1 MTLYQRPQTLPEA
14 LALLAGSPRQV
25 LAGGTD
31 IYPALAGD
39 ALHGSV
45 LDLTGVAGLRG
56 IVAGPEGLRI
66 GACSTWA
73 EIAAAA
79 LPPALAAVQQ
89 AAVQIGGRQI
99 QNAGTIGGNLCHA
112 SPAADGVPPLLV
124 LGAEVE
130 LASPRGRRRL
140 VLADFITG
148 PRRTARAADE
158 VLVAVLIPQAALA
171 GQSRFL
177 KLGARAWLVISIAM
191 VAVRIVTAQG
201 RVAEA
206 ALAVG
211 ACSGTAR
218 RLPGV
223 EAHLIGAPLA
233 DAAGLIRDAA
243 VAAALD
249 PLDDLRG
256 TAVYRATAAAELL
269 RRAVADVAEA
279 AKVGAGA

>member
-1 MTLYQRPQTLPEA
+1 MSLYQRPQTLPEA
-14 LALLAGSPRQV
+14 MALLAAGSQKV
-25 LAGGTD
+25 MAGGTD
-31 IYPALAGD
+31 IYPALAGAD
-39 ALHGSV
+39 LHGLV
-45 LDLTGVAGLRG
+45 LDLTAVAGLRG
-56 IVAGPEGLRI
+56 MAAGPDGLRI
-66 GACSTWA
+66 GACTTWA
-73 EIAAAA
+73 EVAAAA
-79 LPPALAAVQQ
+79 LPPALVALQQ

-99 QNAGTIGGNLCHA
+99 QAAGTIGGNLCHA

-140 VLADFITG
+140 ALAAFITG
-148 PRRTARAADE
+148 PRQTARAADE
-158 VLVAVLIPQAALA
+158 VLVAVLIPQAGLA

-191 VAVRIVTAQG
+191 VAVRIKAAQG

-211 ACSGTAR
+211 ACSGVAR
-218 RLPGV
+218 RLPAV

-233 DAAGLIRDAA
+233 AAAGLISDAA

-256 TAVYRATAAAELL
+256 SAVYRATAAAELL

-279 AKVGAGA
+279 GA

>member
-1 MTLYQRPQTLPEA
+1 MSLYACPQTLPEA
-14 LALLAGSPRQV
+14 VAVLARGPCQV

-31 IYPALAGD
+31 IYPALAG
-39 ALHGSV
+39 AELHGSV

-56 IVAGPEGLRI
+56 IASGPEGLRI
-66 GACSTWA
+66 GACTPWA
-73 EIAAAA
+73 GIAAAA
-79 LPPALAAVQQ
+79 LPPALAALQQ
-89 AAVQIGGRQI
+89 AAVQIGGPQI
-99 QNAGTIGGNLCHA
+99 QAAGTIGGNLCHA

-130 LASPRGRRRL
+130 LASPRGLRRL
-140 VLADFITG
+140 ALAAFITG
-148 PRRTARAADE
+148 PRQTARAADE
-158 VLVAVLIPQAALA
+158 VLVAVLIPQAGLA

-191 VAVRIVTAQG
+191 VAVRIKAAQG

-211 ACSGTAR
+211 ACSAVAR
-218 RLPGV
+218 RLPAV

-233 DAAGLIRDAA
+233 AAAGLISDAA

-256 TAVYRATAAAELL
+256 SAVYRATAAAELL

-279 AKVGAGA
+279 GA

>member
-1 MTLYQRPQTLPEA
+1 MMSLYQRPQTLPEA
-14 LALLAGSPRQV
+14 MALLAAGPQMV

-31 IYPALAGD
+31 IYPALAGAD
-39 ALHGSV
+39 LHGPV
-45 LDLTGVAGLRG
+45 LDLTAVAGLRG
-56 IVAGPEGLRI
+56 IVAGPDGLRI
-66 GACSTWA
+66 GACTTWA
-73 EIAAAA
+73 EVAAATN
-79 LPPALAAVQQ
+79 LPPALVALQQ

-99 QNAGTIGGNLCHA
+99 QAAGTIGGNLCHA

-140 VLADFITG
+140 ALAAFITG

-158 VLVAVLIPQAALA
+158 VLVAVLIPQAGLA

-191 VAVRIVTAQG
+191 VAVRIKAAQG

-211 ACSGTAR
+211 ACSAVAR
-218 RLPGV
+218 RLPAV

-233 DAAGLIRDAA
+233 AAAGLISDAA

-256 TAVYRATAAAELL
+256 SAVYRATAAAELL

-279 AKVGAGA
+279 GA

>member
-25 LAGGTD
+25 LAGGSD
-31 IYPALAGD
+31 FYPALAGD

-56 IVAGPEGLRI
+56 IVAGPDGLRI
-66 GACSTWA
+66 GACTTWA
-73 EIAAAA
+73 EVAAAA

-112 SPAADGVPPLLV
+112 SPAGVPPRVV
-124 LGAEVE
+124 LGAEGE
-130 LASPRGRRRL
+130 LASPRGLRRL

-211 ACSGTAR
+211 ACSAVAR
-218 RLPGV
+218 RLPAV

-243 VAAALD
+243 VATALD

-256 TAVYRATAAAELL
+256 TATYRATAAAELL
-269 RRAVADVAEA
+269 RRAVADVAA
-279 AKVGAGA
+279 AGA

>member
-31 IYPALAGD
+31 IYPALAG
-39 ALHGSV
+39 AELRGPV

-56 IVAGPEGLRI
+56 IVAGPDGLRI
-66 GACSTWA
+66 GACTTWA
-73 EIAAAA
+73 EVAAAA

-130 LASPRGRRRL
+130 LASPRGLRRL

-191 VAVRIVTAQG
+191 VAVRIVAAQG

-211 ACSGTAR
+211 ACSAVAR

-233 DAAGLIRDAA
+233 DAAGLISDAA

-256 TAVYRATAAAELL
+256 TATYRATAAAELL

-279 AKVGAGA
+279 GA

>member
-14 LALLAGSPRQV
+14 LAGLAAGPQMV

-31 IYPALAGD
+31 IYPALAGAD
-39 ALHGSV
+39 LRGPV
-45 LDLTGVAGLRG
+45 LDLTAVAGLRG
-56 IVAGPEGLRI
+56 IEAVPEGLRI
-66 GACSTWA
+66 GACTTWT
-73 EIAAAA
+73 EVAAATN
-79 LPPALAAVQQ
+79 LPPALAALQQ
-89 AAVQIGGRQI
+89 AAVQIGGPQI
-99 QNAGTIGGNLCHA
+99 QAAGTIGGNLCHA

-140 VLADFITG
+140 ALAAFITG

-191 VAVRIVTAQG
+191 VAVRIKAAQG

-211 ACSGTAR
+211 ACSGVAR
-218 RLPGV
+218 RLPEV

-233 DAAGLIRDAA
+233 AAAGRISDAA

-256 TAVYRATAAAELL
+256 SAVYRATAAAELL
-269 RRAVADVAEA
+269 RRAVAEVAGGVA
-279 AKVGAGA
+279 